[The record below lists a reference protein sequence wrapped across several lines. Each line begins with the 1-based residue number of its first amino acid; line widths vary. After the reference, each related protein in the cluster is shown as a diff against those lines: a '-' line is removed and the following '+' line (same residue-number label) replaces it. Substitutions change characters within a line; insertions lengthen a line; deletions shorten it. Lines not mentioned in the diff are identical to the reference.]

1 MPNKIN
7 TYHAILV
14 LFVLILILRYDV
26 LFNGVQLLVFFTIE
40 LFSNPKIIINK
51 IDILTIDLL
60 ISIILFFIIPI
71 IIFKKRNK
79 NKLIKYKLEL
89 SSVVFIL
96 LLFAVIFSPLITNYH
111 PNAQTNIRATR
122 FLPPF
127 SSVMVID
134 LESRKCDQS
143 NFEKIKNEVISSETI
158 SDKIFINLSR
168 MSRDTLFYSDGNINK
183 SITKKE
189 ISSLDSKNNITSK
202 IYYLGTDELGRDIFS
217 RIVYGARVSLF
228 IALLTVIISLVVG
241 VTLGFFAANYGGML
255 NLVFSRIT
263 DMFLAIPGIFFVIM
277 ILAFWG
283 NSILAVIVVLG
294 LTGWMSIFKVVKG
307 EVASIIEKDY
317 FITSR
322 KIGLSFWELLFKEIF
337 PLLIISLTV
346 AIVFQFSSVIL
357 AESSLSY
364 LGLGVGINYPSWG
377 NMILSGQK
385 YMTTAWW
392 MLIVPSVILVL
403 VLLSINSFGEKIK
416 KIINPTI
423 VDD

>member
-1 MPNKIN
+1 MLKKVN
-7 TYHAILV
+7 TYHAILF
-14 LFVLILILRYDV
+14 LFALILILRYDV
-26 LFNGVQLLVFFTIE
+26 LFGGAQLFVYVIIE
-40 LFSNPKIIINK
+40 LFSSPKIIINK
-51 IDILTIDLL
+51 IDLLTIDLIISL
-60 ISIILFFIIPI
+60 IMFFIIPI
-71 IIFKKRNK
+71 ILFKYHKKYKIF
-79 NKLIKYKLEL
+79 KYKLEL
-89 SSVVFIL
+89 SSFVFII
-96 LLFAVIFSPLITNYH
+96 LLFAVIFSPLVTNYH

-127 SSVMVID
+127 SSIKIID
-134 LESRKCDQS
+134 LSNPKKVES
-143 NFEKIKNEVISSETI
+143 NFEAIKNRIVNKETI
-158 SDKIFINLSR
+158 SDKIFVNISR
-168 MSRDTLFYSDGNINK
+168 MSNDTLFYLNGSLSK

-189 ISSLDSKNNITSK
+189 LYERSNITSK

-241 VTLGFFAANYGGML
+241 VSLGFIAANYGGLL
-255 NLVFSRIT
+255 NLIFSRIT
-263 DMFLAIPGIFFVIM
+263 EMFLAIPAIFFVIM

-283 NSILAVIVVLG
+283 NSIFAVIIVLG

-317 FITSR
+317 FVTSR
-322 KIGLSFWELLFKEIF
+322 KIGLSFWRLLFKEIF
-337 PLLIISLTV
+337 PVLVISLTV
-346 AIVFQFSSVIL
+346 AIVFQFSNVIL

-385 YMTTAWW
+385 YMATAWW
-392 MLIVPSVILVL
+392 MLIVPSVILVI

-416 KIINPTI
+416 KLINPTI
-423 VDD
+423 IDD

>member
-1 MPNKIN
+1 MIKKIN
-7 TYHAILV
+7 TYHTIIFLFILILV
-14 LFVLILILRYDV
+14 LRYDV
-26 LFNGVQLLVFFTIE
+26 LFNGIQLFIYFIIE
-40 LFSNPKIIINK
+40 LFNNPIIIINQ
-51 IDILTIDLL
+51 IDLLTIDLFS
-60 ISIILFFIIPI
+60 SIILLFIIPI
-71 IIFKKRNK
+71 IIIINRNK
-79 NKLIKYKLEL
+79 IKILKYKIEL
-89 SSVVFIL
+89 SSIVFII
-96 LLFAVIFSPLITNYH
+96 LLFAVIFSPIITNYH

-127 SSVMVID
+127 SSVMIID
-134 LESRKCDQS
+134 LMNGKSDDS
-143 NFEKIKNEVISSETI
+143 NFEKLRNEIVNRETI
-158 SDKIFINLSR
+158 SDKIFVNLSR
-168 MSRDTLFYSDGNINK
+168 MNSDTLFYSDGNLNK

-202 IYYLGTDELGRDIFS
+202 VYYLGTDELGRDIFS
-217 RIVYGARVSLF
+217 RIIYGARVSLF

-317 FITSR
+317 FVTSR
-322 KIGLSFWELLFKEIF
+322 KIGLSFWRLLFKEIF
-337 PLLIISLTV
+337 PVLVISLTV
-346 AIVFQFSSVIL
+346 AIVFQFSNVIL

-423 VDD
+423 ADD